1 MHNAWARNQKGFTI
15 VELLI
20 VIVIIGI
27 LAAIVIV
34 SYNGIQSRARAAAA
48 TADLENVY
56 KKLILYQF
64 DNSAF
69 PTDLATAGVT
79 TSSGS
84 TFQYSYNNSASPQTF
99 CVTATNGTTSY
110 KISEN
115 GTEPQAGGCAG
126 HGVGGVAAVTNLAT
140 NPSFESVTTGYN
152 LYNGATISRQAV
164 GDASSG
170 SYVGRILKGTAGTG
184 LMTLIYPITW
194 GQNEPVSVRFKVRL
208 APGSNTSNT
217 IVTNI
222 QGYNGGSGIGAATG
236 GTTTP
241 AGALSTGTWSEV
253 VMQGYT
259 TPNVAMNRIGVY
271 ISTGQSWAATDGIEI
286 DSVMVVK
293 ASTVPA
299 FADGNSLNWVWDGT
313 VNNSSS
319 TGPAS

>member
-115 GTEPQAGGCAG
+115 GAEPQAGGCAG
-126 HGVGGVAAVTNLAT
+126 HGVGGVTASTNLSV
-140 NPSFESVTTGYN
+140 NPSFEAVTTQHN
-152 LYNGATISRQAV
+152 LYNGSTISRQAV
-164 GDASSG
+164 GDAASG
-170 SYVGRILKGTAGTG
+170 SYVGRIMRGTAGSG
-184 LMTLIYPITW
+184 LLGMIYPIPW
-194 GQNEPVSVRFKVRL
+194 GPNEPVSARFKVRL
-208 APGSNTSNT
+208 APGSTAGRT
-217 IVTNI
+217 IVTNVAA
-222 QGYNGGSGIGAATG
+222 YNSGMGTSAVTG
-236 GTTTP
+236 CSTTP
-241 AGALSTGTWSEV
+241 AGTLSTTTWSEV
-253 VMQGYT
+253 VIQGCT
-259 TPNVAMNRIGVY
+259 TPNVTMNNIG
-271 ISTGQSWAATDGIEI
+271 IQITPGQSWLATDGIEI
-286 DSVMVVK
+286 DAEMVVK

-299 FADGNSLNWVWDGT
+299 FADGNSPNWVWNGT
-313 VNNSSS
+313 VNNSTS
-319 TGPAS
+319 TGP